1 MMPTLPAAIPSSTF
15 QVLVQQCAPSVH
27 PATLQAIVRTESGF
41 NPFAIGVV
49 GGRLVRQP
57 RNRDE
62 AVATVKALEAGGWN
76 YSMGLGQVNR
86 SNLARYGLTT
96 DSVFDPCA
104 NLRTG
109 AAILGDCYARAAAQV
124 GGGQQALQ
132 AAFSCYYSG
141 SFARGFRA
149 DPRGTSYVQR
159 VVDNATVDPAKV
171 TGAVTAIP
179 VVPAVAP
186 AVASTATVSPVRI
199 IGRSSQTG
207 KPSLSTAAPAAPPEA
222 RPRHAW
228 DTFGE
233 FGDL

>member
-1 MMPTLPAAIPSSTF
+1 MMPTLPVAVPSSEF
-15 QVLVQQCAPSVH
+15 HVLAQQCAPSVH

-62 AVATVKALEAGGWN
+62 AVATVKALETAGWN

-86 SNLARYGLTT
+86 NNLGRYGLTAE
-96 DSVFDPCA
+96 SAFDPCA
-104 NLRTG
+104 NLRAG
-109 AAILGDCYARAAAQV
+109 AAILGNCYARAAAQV
-124 GGGQQALQ
+124 GDGQQALQ

-141 SFARGFRA
+141 SFVRGFRT
-149 DPRGTSYVQR
+149 DQRGTSYVQR

-171 TGAVTAIP
+171 TGAGTAIP
-179 VVPAVAP
+179 VVPAVEP
-186 AVASTATVSPVRI
+186 AVAVSPVR
-199 IGRSSQTG
+199 IGRSSQTRE
-207 KPSLSTAAPAAPPEA
+207 PSFSPAAPAASPEA
-222 RPRHAW
+222 RPRRAW